1 MVREQANLI
10 VIEYI
15 LKLRTDRE
23 LARLAV
29 LRGDVDCQRL
39 LRELTSENKHIEFL
53 LISNPISRRAVIK
66 IANDRSLMYR
76 MNERQYHAFIK
87 HLSRERVRLVNQIIR
102 YEERYRT

>member
-1 MVREQANLI
+1 MKREQANLI

-23 LARLAV
+23 LACLAV
-29 LRGDVDCQRL
+29 LRGDVECQRL

-53 LISNPISRRAVIK
+53 LKSNPISSRAVIK

-76 MNERQYHAFIK
+76 MNERKYHAFIK
-87 HLSRERVRLVNQIIR
+87 HLSRERVRLVNQIVR

>member
-23 LARLAV
+23 LARLEV

-39 LRELTSENKHIEFL
+39 LIELTSEIKHIEFL
-53 LISNPISRRAVIK
+53 LKSNPISRRAVIK

-76 MNERQYHAFIK
+76 LNERKYHAFIK
-87 HLSRERVRLVNQIIR
+87 LLSRERVRLVKQIIR